1 MICSIKAARVNIV
14 ITETVASLNAC
25 CVFWITTVTTQIAT
39 NDPITQAG
47 AIIQGISLANVTIDC
62 IANYPPLRPGTC

>member
-1 MICSIKAARVNIV
+1 MAARVNIV

-25 CVFWITTVTTQIAT
+25 CVSWITTKTTEIAT
-39 NDPITQAG
+39 NDPIMEAG

-62 IANYPPLRPGTC
+62 IVNYPPV